1 MLNKKK
7 GAVNTHLLKK
17 KQTLDAGKSKYVL
30 SDSDSESLIYLNDQF
45 LSVKSVTE
53 LLDVFDK
60 DAADNVM
67 IPAANDLVNPGLVT
81 ENLTQSKE
89 TALNVPPKCRD
100 FSELE

>member
-1 MLNKKK
+1 M
-7 GAVNTHLLKK
+7 
-17 KQTLDAGKSKYVL
+17 
-30 SDSDSESLIYLNDQF
+30 
-45 LSVKSVTE
+45 TE